1 MNKYEAL
8 LIIQNE
14 LEDEARE
21 LVLAKVTN
29 AITAGGGEIL
39 DVNKWG
45 SKRFAYLIDYKREG
59 YYVLINFTSDIAVP
73 KEIERQVKIT
83 PELTRV
89 MILKK
94 EGN

>member
-8 LIIQNE
+8 VIVQND
-14 LEDEARE
+14 LEDEQKE
-21 LVLAKVTN
+21 QVLARITN
-29 AITAGGGEIL
+29 AITAGGGEVL
-39 DVNKWG
+39 DINKWG
-45 SKRFAYLIDYKREG
+45 TKRFAYEIDYKREG
-59 YYVLINFTSDIAVP
+59 YYVLINFASDVAVP

-94 EGN
+94 ENN